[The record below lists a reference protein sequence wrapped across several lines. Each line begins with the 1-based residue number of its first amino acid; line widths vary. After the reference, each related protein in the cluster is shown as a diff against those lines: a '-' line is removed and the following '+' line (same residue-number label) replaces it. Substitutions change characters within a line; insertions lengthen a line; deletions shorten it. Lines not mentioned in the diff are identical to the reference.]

1 METEP
6 KIVFE
11 HLDPS
16 DALRQRILDEIA
28 HLEEFCGRITACRV
42 VLAAP
47 EKHKHKGNLYQVRIH
62 LVLPGGGEVA
72 VRPSTA
78 RHQWSQDALV
88 AIRNAFDA
96 ARRQLEDEVR
106 RRRGDVKIHE
116 AQDHGTVARIF
127 HDGGYG
133 FITAADGQEIYFHH
147 NSVVGD
153 RFAELKPGAAVRF
166 VASQGE
172 KGTQA
177 STVHIIGKHH
187 VGPGA

>member
-11 HLDPS
+11 NLDPS

-28 HLEEFCGRITACRV
+28 HLEQFHGRMTACRV
-42 VLAAP
+42 VMSAP
-47 EKHKHKGNLYQVRIH
+47 EKHKHKGHLYQVRIH
-62 LVLPGGGEVA
+62 IVAPGGSEVA

-78 RHQWSQDALV
+78 RHQWNQDPLV

-96 ARRQLEDEVR
+96 ARRQLEDRAR
-106 RRRGDVKIHE
+106 RLRGDVKAHE
-116 AQDHGTVARIF
+116 PAQDQGTVARIF

-133 FITAADGQEIYFHH
+133 FIAAADGQEVYFHQ
-147 NSVVGD
+147 NSVVGQ

-166 VASQGE
+166 VAAAGDR
-172 KGTQA
+172 GPQA
-177 STVHIIGKHH
+177 STVHVVGKHYP
-187 VGPGA
+187 V

>member
-11 HLDPS
+11 NLGPS
-16 DALRQRILDEIA
+16 DALRQRILEEVA
-28 HLEEFCGRITACRV
+28 HLERFHGRLTACRV
-42 VLAAP
+42 VLSAP
-47 EKHKHKGNLYQVRIH
+47 EKHKHKGHLYQVRIH
-62 LVLPGGGEVA
+62 LVAPGHGEVA

-78 RHQWSQDALV
+78 KHQWNQDPLV

-96 ARRQLEDEVR
+96 ARRQLEDKVR
-106 RRRGDVKIHE
+106 RIRGDVKLHE

-133 FITAADGQEIYFHH
+133 FIAAADGQEVYFHR
-147 NSVVGD
+147 NSVVGE
-153 RFAELKPGAAVRF
+153 RFGELRPGAAVRF

-172 KGTQA
+172 QGPQA
-177 STVHIIGKHH
+177 STVHVVGKHH
-187 VGPGA
+187 PA